1 MKTVELSAAL
11 GQAQVVENLKNFVG
25 VDAQGA
31 AALMTPERLAAVAGE
46 LQRMVVGTDG
56 KPFAFFK
63 GAITTKL
70 DNTEPINIAKSVMD
84 YIPDLR
90 CEAICFDIIHN
101 EAGRRTVRGLLYGT
115 RDYGFFE
122 ISNLNAGTIKVTL
135 NAGSFCV
142 S

>member
-1 MKTVELSAAL
+1 MGKITLNEAL
-11 GQAQVVENLKNFVG
+11 KKASVKNDLQMFLG
-25 VDAQGA
+25 LDAQSELGG
-31 AALMTPERLAAVAGE
+31 MTPERLAAVAGE

-70 DNTEPINIAKSVMD
+70 DNTEPINIAKSVKD

-122 ISNLNAGTIKVTL
+122 ISSLNAGTIKVTL
-135 NAGSFCV
+135 NAGSFYV